1 MTQQVPESRGLMVR
15 KCSSVSCSSPP
26 SAARRLY
33 RNLSGKFRTN
43 PGSDDT
49 MATGRSD
56 REDIRKATA
65 LQGNGVL
72 FEAVE
77 QQDLELVQTL
87 LKEFSAEELDLNTPN
102 SEGLL
107 PLDIAILTNNVPMAK
122 TLLQSGAKES
132 PHFVSPESRAVHL
145 AALVQEAELRVSEL
159 VAQVTGAGPAE
170 REESDRERQLK
181 AWEWRLR
188 LYKRMQT
195 GYTHASPPDPPSRV
209 CVCVTSS
216 SSLRVQFQEP
226 LCLNSA
232 VVTKYRVVWSG
243 SPSFS
248 PPLGELVVE
257 DTTLLQCDITGLTAG
272 VPYCVQVCAYN
283 MKGWSAP
290 QASVPVCA
298 SPSSWRD
305 VDRRAPRLH
314 SLQEALDQILEQIKE
329 AHQQCTCHDQCK
341 APPNVRKHSVSKSLR
356 HLFQPTSK
364 FIKNLKRGVYV
375 ACVFYRDDN
384 VLVTAE
390 EQLPIVEV
398 DDSYGS
404 LTHDFLWFTKVSY
417 LWEEISW
424 LQQCV
429 GPAQLSCSCTLQ
441 TRLKMLQALA
451 HLQATLGTQDL
462 GQVYFEPV
470 RDKHGNA
477 LLVLLKEVEGYAL
490 EGLRWTPLSKL
501 QIQRKSISSPDEPTA
516 LDTLLIT
523 LHEKLAYHR
532 RSRKL
537 LAPGLYLGYVKLCSS
552 VEQIRVLVPHK
563 IPNVFCHVKIRDNSH
578 VSREE
583 WQWLQSVCSLED
595 TVEVCAD
602 EQSAPHPLLLELR
615 NAAKELLG
623 RINIPNNQAQDFRV
637 YVHEVIELGESVS
650 FLLLLPPCEEVCT
663 PPGQNNPY
671 SPRSGFF
678 TLPLQIFELVHF
690 EAYCPSFISQYCRA
704 SAVLGLESLMSQ
716 QALREAFSESELLT
730 AKQKHHKIQ
739 ELLQQMEE
747 VWREAR
753 WMVEVLQCA
762 RYKQQPA
769 GVSLGSIIDF
779 TKESVP
785 EKTPSTSS
793 QPDYLPSPVPSPAST
808 PHTSRKHP
816 ALSDDENLLEVFL
829 TTDSDYGSSRAQSP
843 RELDLLPP
851 VSPSHTHSYTH
862 SPSYTHTSTRAD
874 PSQPDVLQTGGGVR
888 GAGLEIIDSDFVLPS
903 RQIEL
908 LRITEKRTA
917 LCVRTSSLEYPPPIS
932 TATAPSS
939 PSSHNL
945 WACPASVDHCCPAPE
960 PRPRPV
966 RTLSEDS
973 GMQRVSSHSPSS
985 THRSCYTTL
994 RVYPQYRTGLP
1005 KETSVK
1011 LRVTIHTSVREMVQL
1026 VVQEINGVCSRL
1038 QSATSQC
1045 VCRTE
1050 PRLYSAQACVCGAE
1064 VCVYGVEQLE
1074 HFGLVLVMEGREKW
1088 LQDDFCP
1095 LTLQNP
1101 WTRGKL
1107 CVRFKQYSPLALQF
1121 SRATTV

>member
-1 MTQQVPESRGLMVR
+1 
-15 KCSSVSCSSPP
+15 
-26 SAARRLY
+26 
-33 RNLSGKFRTN
+33 
-43 PGSDDT
+43 
-49 MATGRSD
+49 
-56 REDIRKATA
+56 
-65 LQGNGVL
+65 
-72 FEAVE
+72 
-77 QQDLELVQTL
+77 
-87 LKEFSAEELDLNTPN
+87 
-102 SEGLL
+102 
-107 PLDIAILTNNVPMAK
+107 
-122 TLLQSGAKES
+122 
-132 PHFVSPESRAVHL
+132 
-145 AALVQEAELRVSEL
+145 
-159 VAQVTGAGPAE
+159 
-170 REESDRERQLK
+170 
-181 AWEWRLR
+181 
-188 LYKRMQT
+188 
-195 GYTHASPPDPPSRV
+195 
-209 CVCVTSS
+209 
-216 SSLRVQFQEP
+216 
-226 LCLNSA
+226 
-232 VVTKYRVVWSG
+232 
-243 SPSFS
+243 
-248 PPLGELVVE
+248 
-257 DTTLLQCDITGLTAG
+257 
-272 VPYCVQVCAYN
+272 
-283 MKGWSAP
+283 
-290 QASVPVCA
+290 
-298 SPSSWRD
+298 
-305 VDRRAPRLH
+305 
-314 SLQEALDQILEQIKE
+314 
-329 AHQQCTCHDQCK
+329 
-341 APPNVRKHSVSKSLR
+341 
-356 HLFQPTSK
+356 
-364 FIKNLKRGVYV
+364 
-375 ACVFYRDDN
+375 
-384 VLVTAE
+384 
-390 EQLPIVEV
+390 
-398 DDSYGS
+398 
-404 LTHDFLWFTKVSY
+404 
-417 LWEEISW
+417 
-424 LQQCV
+424 
-429 GPAQLSCSCTLQ
+429 
-441 TRLKMLQALA
+441 
-451 HLQATLGTQDL
+451 
-462 GQVYFEPV
+462 
-470 RDKHGNA
+470 
-477 LLVLLKEVEGYAL
+477 
-490 EGLRWTPLSKL
+490 
-501 QIQRKSISSPDEPTA
+501 
-516 LDTLLIT
+516 
-523 LHEKLAYHR
+523 
-532 RSRKL
+532 
-537 LAPGLYLGYVKLCSS
+537 
-552 VEQIRVLVPHK
+552 
-563 IPNVFCHVKIRDNSH
+563 
-578 VSREE
+578 EE

-595 TVEVCAD
+595 TAKVCAD
-602 EQSAPHPLLLELR
+602 EQSAPHRLLLELR

-779 TKESVP
+779 TKEIVP

-851 VSPSHTHSYTH
+851 WTI
-862 SPSYTHTSTRAD
+862 A
-874 PSQPDVLQTGGGVR
+874 
-888 GAGLEIIDSDFVLPS
+888 
-903 RQIEL
+903 
-908 LRITEKRTA
+908 
-917 LCVRTSSLEYPPPIS
+917 
-932 TATAPSS
+932 APT
-939 PSSHNL
+939 
-945 WACPASVDHCCPAPE
+945 PE

-1038 QSATSQC
+1038 QSAAGQC